1 MKDTLN
7 KKIKHYRILFTNF
20 KSFNKKGQSKMVFMV
35 AMLVLAVMFI
45 VLWYVFAE
53 EWLTE
58 LSDDFMNIIE

>member
-1 MKDTLN
+1 M
-7 KKIKHYRILFTNF
+7 KKISAQKQNLF
-20 KSFNKKGQSKMVFMV
+20 KSFYAVFKTLDRKGQSKIVFMV